1 MKKIVLGILTV
12 ILIAA
17 MIIFIPK
24 IVDFHQRQIVKGE
37 VKAIFDL
44 DFSSGKIDTEVK
56 SKKSYAVVEKVIKN
70 YMEDYMT
77 IYRANFEILN
87 SDDFVAILSSENI
100 KEDGPLFNNTKKYID
115 NAKKELNKNYDIL
128 INMSKKESLQKA
140 IDAKKLDKKYV
151 EFYQELMIDGVF
163 VEEDAEISEMKDKT
177 NRIITQVGTV
187 LEFLTKNKDKWAI
200 KDNILTF
207 YDKDLL
213 TQYNTLVVS
222 IGT

>member
-1 MKKIVLGILTV
+1 
-12 ILIAA
+12 
-17 MIIFIPK
+17 
-24 IVDFHQRQIVKGE
+24 
-37 VKAIFDL
+37 
-44 DFSSGKIDTEVK
+44 
-56 SKKSYAVVEKVIKN
+56 
-70 YMEDYMT
+70 MT